1 MKIRKGDTVKVI
13 AGSYKDKGR
22 IGKVLKV
29 FPDKNRIIVEGV
41 NLVKRHM
48 RPTQKLPQ
56 GGIIEKEAPIHISNL
71 MVVCPKC
78 DQPFSRHGR
87 VATLEGDHIACPG
100 DYIIKGINNEFYPC
114 KPDIFKKTYE
124 EV

>member
-13 AGSYKDKGR
+13 TGSYKDKGK

-48 RPTQKLPQ
+48 RPSQQYPQ
-56 GGIIEKEAPIHISNL
+56 GGIIEKEAPIHVSNVMYYNTKFNTTTRIGFKYL
-71 MVVCPKC
+71 DDGSKVRYCKNPEC
-78 DQPFSRHGR
+78 QG
-87 VATLEGDHIACPG
+87 E
-100 DYIIKGINNEFYPC
+100 IIPDNEYR
-114 KPDIFKKTYE
+114 
-124 EV
+124 